1 MSTVGIIRTAGDYE
15 ELMENIRLLMRRKGI
30 RVKDVA
36 DAIHITPDTVSRKLT
51 GRAEFSAKELLDVC
65 NFVGIDVM
73 WRER

>member
-1 MSTVGIIRTAGDYE
+1 MSTVGIIRTSGDYE

-36 DAIHITPDTVSRKLT
+36 CAIYVTPDTVSRKLT
-51 GRAEFSAKELLDVC
+51 GKAEFSAMELLDVC
-65 NFVGIDVM
+65 RYVGIDVM